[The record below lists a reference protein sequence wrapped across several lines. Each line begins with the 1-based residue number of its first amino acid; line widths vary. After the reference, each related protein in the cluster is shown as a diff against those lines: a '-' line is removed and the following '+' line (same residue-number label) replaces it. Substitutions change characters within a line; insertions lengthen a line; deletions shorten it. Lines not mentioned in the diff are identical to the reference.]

1 MYRNPANKNYLEAQ
15 TLIGMDYFNG
25 DGAAQNY
32 IKAYEWFQKAANED
46 YAPAQ
51 NMLGHMHNNG
61 HGVHQDYHEAFE
73 WFQKAANQNYPEG
86 QMNLALMYKD
96 GNGNGNGIEQN
107 YIKALEWFEKAAELG
122 NDAAKHNLEC
132 MLARNDSQNLDEKL
146 PISLNQF
153 FDSHF
158 LDESK
163 KYPMNTGG
171 VYFFEN
177 MASEQISKLGKVG
190 YEILQK
196 TDYQIDIGY
205 ANFIIDT
212 SMTNNFGAGL
222 FLHLDGNK
230 YTIHI
235 KNIFK
240 DWEKINAVEEAY
252 YCESSKNL
260 FINDYEFNMFD
271 DASRFYAKRLVDCIN
286 AYLQQNDRQDID
298 QEGVSNLK
306 LITNAL
312 DNIDNRLVEIKE
324 KLAVLKD
331 DAA

>member
-1 MYRNPANKNYLEAQ
+1 MFRNPTNKNYLEAQ
-15 TLIGMDYFNG
+15 TLIGIDYLNG
-25 DGAAQNY
+25 GGVTQDY
-32 IKAYEWFQKAANED
+32 TKAYEWFCRAASEH

-51 NMLGHMHNNG
+51 DKLGHIYSNG
-61 HGVHQDYHEAFE
+61 HGVQQDYHKAFE
-73 WFQKAANQNYPEG
+73 WFQKAANQNYHEA

-96 GNGNGNGIEQN
+96 GKGIEQDH
-107 YIKALEWFEKAAELG
+107 IKALEWFEKAAELG
-122 NDAAKHNLEC
+122 NDAAKHELEY
-132 MLARNDSQNLDEKL
+132 MLARNNSQSFDEKL
-146 PISLNQF
+146 PISLKQF

-158 LDESK
+158 LDESN

-171 VYFFEN
+171 VFFFEN
-177 MASEQISKLGKVG
+177 MTSEQISKLGKVG

-230 YTIHI
+230 YTVHI

-240 DWEKINAVEEAY
+240 DWERINAVEEAY

-271 DASRFYAKRLVDCIN
+271 DASRFYAERLADCIN
-286 AYLQQNDRQDID
+286 AYLQQSDMQDAE
-298 QEGVSNLK
+298 QEIVSNSELV
-306 LITNAL
+306 TNAL
-312 DNIDNRLVEIKE
+312 DNVDGRLVEIRE
-324 KLAVLKD
+324 KLAFLQDNAVI
-331 DAA
+331 